1 MKRQTIVIG
10 IAGGSASGKS
20 SIASQLYE
28 VFQGNH
34 KVKIIKQDDY
44 YKDQSHL
51 SFEERTKT
59 NYDHPMAFDTE
70 LLVHHLQ
77 QLKKGETIEKPIYDF
92 TLHTRSEK
100 SETIDSRDVI
110 LLEGIL
116 VLAEKKIR
124 DLCDIMVY
132 VDTDSDIRLIRRLK
146 RDIEER
152 GRSLDSVCQQYLT
165 TVKIMHEQFV
175 EPSKK
180 YAHIIIPEGGYNTVA
195 IDLLM
200 TKIKSIVE

>member
-1 MKRQTIVIG
+1 MKRQIIVIG

>member
-1 MKRQTIVIG
+1 MKRQIIVIG

-175 EPSKK
+175 EPSKICS
-180 YAHIIIPEGGYNTVA
+180 YYYPRGWI
-195 IDLLM
+195 
-200 TKIKSIVE
+200 